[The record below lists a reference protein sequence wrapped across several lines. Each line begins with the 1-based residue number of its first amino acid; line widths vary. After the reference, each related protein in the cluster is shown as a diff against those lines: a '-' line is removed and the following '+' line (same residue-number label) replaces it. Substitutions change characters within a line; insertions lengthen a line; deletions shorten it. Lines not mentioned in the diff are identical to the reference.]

1 MVSFTKLLFL
11 PTIALVNEF
20 LLFLFTICS
29 CKTLII
35 FSQHRRFMK
44 KSLISWSALF
54 ACNLMWALQFTCI
67 KLVQD
72 QIGPFSTVFIPMML
86 ATLFMVPFVYNDVK
100 RNKKRKLSDLKI
112 FALLALLGQF
122 PAQVLLTIGTQQ
134 STASNGSIISLT
146 LPVVSAL
153 LAVIFLKEKMNTLRW
168 ISFGIAIIGV
178 VLCSKKDIASTDFSS
193 NYMIGNLLIFSGIL
207 GSGYYNTI
215 CKKIAEDYT
224 EMEMLFYTYIFM
236 VVLLFPFVW
245 YYEGNILKTIAAFTS
260 NTWIGLSLLTVFHN
274 FLSMI
279 LFFVALKNLEAI
291 QVALSNFLITFF
303 GLPIALIFL
312 NEKLSPLTIVGGL
325 LVLVSTFV
333 ITIWEYRQSSKP
345 SQVNIPATG

>member
-1 MVSFTKLLFL
+1 
-11 PTIALVNEF
+11 
-20 LLFLFTICS
+20 
-29 CKTLII
+29 
-35 FSQHRRFMK
+35 MK
-44 KSLISWSALF
+44 KSLRSWLALF

-72 QIGPFSTVFIPMML
+72 QIGPFSTVFIPMLL

-100 RNKKRKLSDLKI
+100 KNKQRKWSDLKI
-112 FALLALLGQF
+112 FLLLALLGQF

-153 LAVIFLKEKMNTLRW
+153 LAVVFLKEKMNTLRW
-168 ISFGIAIIGV
+168 VSFGIAIVGV
-178 VLCSKKDIASTDFSS
+178 VLCSKRDMASTDFSA
-193 NYMIGNLLIFSGIL
+193 NYLVGNLLIFSGIL
-207 GSGYYNTI
+207 GSGFYNTI
-215 CKKIAEDYT
+215 CKKIADEYT

-245 YYEGNILKTIAAFTS
+245 YSEGNVLTSIASFTT

-279 LFFVALKNLEAI
+279 LFFTALKNLEAI

-303 GLPIALIFL
+303 GLPIAVIFL
-312 NEKLSPLTIVGGL
+312 HEKLNPMAIIGGL
-325 LVLVSTFV
+325 LVLISTLV
-333 ITIWEYRQSSKP
+333 ITIWEYRQHADLKTANASS
-345 SQVNIPATG
+345 VI

>member
-1 MVSFTKLLFL
+1 
-11 PTIALVNEF
+11 
-20 LLFLFTICS
+20 
-29 CKTLII
+29 
-35 FSQHRRFMK
+35 MK
-44 KSLISWSALF
+44 KSLLSWSALF

-72 QIGPFSTVFIPMML
+72 QIGPFSTVFIPMLL
-86 ATLFMVPFVYNDVK
+86 ATVFMVPFVYKDV
-100 RNKKRKLSDLKI
+100 RANKKRKLSDLKI

-153 LAVIFLKEKMNTLRW
+153 LAVLFLKEKMNTLRW
-168 ISFGIAIIGV
+168 VSFGIAIIGV

-193 NYMIGNLLIFSGIL
+193 NYLIGNLLIFSGIL
-207 GSGYYNTI
+207 GSGFYNTI
-215 CKKIAEDYT
+215 CKKIANDYT
-224 EMEMLFYTYIFM
+224 EMELLFYTYIFM
-236 VVLLFPFVW
+236 VLLLFPFVW
-245 YYEGNILKTIAAFTS
+245 YYEGNVLKNITSFTT

-279 LFFVALKNLEAI
+279 LFFTALKNLEAI

-303 GLPIALIFL
+303 GLPVAVFFL
-312 NEKLSPLTIVGGL
+312 HEKLNSMAIAGGL
-325 LVLVSTFV
+325 LVLISTLF
-333 ITIWEYRQSSKP
+333 ITVVEYKQNANSKVTNT
-345 SQVNIPATG
+345 SAVV

>member
-1 MVSFTKLLFL
+1 
-11 PTIALVNEF
+11 
-20 LLFLFTICS
+20 
-29 CKTLII
+29 
-35 FSQHRRFMK
+35 MK
-44 KSLISWSALF
+44 KSLISWSGLF

-72 QIGPFSTVFIPMML
+72 QIGPFSTVFIPMIL
-86 ATLFMVPFVYNDVK
+86 ATLFMMPFVYKDIK
-100 RNKKRKLSDLKI
+100 RNKKRRWGDLKI
-112 FALLALLGQF
+112 FVLLALLGQF

-146 LPVVSAL
+146 LPIVSAL
-153 LAVIFLKEKMNTLRW
+153 LAVLLLNEKMNTLRW

-178 VLCSKKDIASTDFSS
+178 ILCSKKDIASTDFGS

-207 GSGYYNTI
+207 GSGFYNTI

-236 VVLLFPFVW
+236 VTLLFPFVW
-245 YYEGNILKTIAAFTS
+245 YYEGNILKNLATFTS

-312 NEKLSPLTIVGGL
+312 NEKLSSLTVVGGL
-325 LVLVSTFV
+325 LVLMSTLV
-333 ITIWEYRQSSKP
+333 ITIWEYKQSSKVVP
-345 SQVNIPATG
+345 VNSPAPG